1 VDAVRSK
8 ASSDEGADTDAVTLM
23 ERAGLAPDPWQQ
35 ALLTSDWERAL
46 LNCARQSGKTT
57 ASAALALETALEA
70 TDNLVLILAPA
81 RRQSK
86 EFLRSVRS
94 LYRDAAPDVGLD
106 KVSELRLRLENE
118 SRIIALPGKEGTV
131 RGYTADLVIADEA
144 ARVPDSAY
152 VATRPM
158 LAVSGGRFV
167 GLSTPAGQRGW
178 FYTAWSDPSQDW
190 ERVKVTGHDCPR
202 MSEEFLEQER
212 EEMGDWQFQNEYMC
226 EFQDTTDQ
234 IFRTEDIQAALTSKN
249 DPLFGGGDTDVMT
262 DATPLFT
269 DE

>member
-1 VDAVRSK
+1 
-8 ASSDEGADTDAVTLM
+8 M
-23 ERAGLAPDPWQQ
+23 ERAGLTPDPWQK
-35 ALLTSDWERAL
+35 ALLTSDWDRAL

-57 ASAALALETALEA
+57 AAAALALETALSGS
-70 TDNLVLILAPA
+70 DSLVLILAPA

-86 EFLRSVRS
+86 EFLRQVRT
-94 LYRDAAPDVGLD
+94 LYRDAGPDIGLD
-106 KVSELRLRLENE
+106 KQSELRLRLENE

-131 RGYTADLVIADEA
+131 RGFTADLVVADEA

-158 LAVSGGRFV
+158 LAVSGGGFV

-178 FYTAWSDPSQDW
+178 FFTAWSDKSQNW

-202 MSEEFLEQER
+202 MSDEFLEQER
-212 EEMGDWQFQNEYMC
+212 REMGDWQFRNEYLC
-226 EFQDTTDQ
+226 EFQDTQ
-234 IFRTEDIQAALTSKN
+234 NQLFRTDNIEAALTDQQSALFGGESDQFLTDE
-249 DPLFGGGDTDVMT
+249 DPLF
-262 DATPLFT
+262 A